1 MTRTALV
8 TGANRGIGLAFAG
21 QLLARGDHVVAT
33 CRYPGKAAALNALG
47 GEHPGRLHVL
57 PLDVAND
64 KSRAELVR
72 ELPLVLGGE
81 GRLDLL
87 INNAGVLHS
96 GERFGQLRQETLEDS
111 LRINAI
117 GPLLLAQALAPL
129 LRDRDRPVDSSE
141 NVAGTGAAGAVNN
154 QANQVERLDHGS
166 GGARAADTTSSGL
179 DLRSGIA
186 GSGGG
191 REALKSLPDTRLVD
205 RPPAAAAASGCPVI
219 ANLSSQLGSIAGVT
233 RFGAPSYA
241 ISKAAQNMA
250 SVLLARALAERGI
263 VVLALHPGWV
273 QTEMGGAGAQVAPVD
288 AVAGLLWVID
298 AATPAQSGTFVD
310 WRGDALPW

>member
-1 MTRTALV
+1 MNRTVLV
-8 TGANRGIGLAFAG
+8 TGANRGIGLAFTG

-33 CRYPGKAAALNALG
+33 CRHPGKAAALNALG

-57 PLDVAND
+57 PLDVASE
-64 KSRAELVR
+64 KSRAELAR
-72 ELPLVLGGE
+72 ELPLVLGEDGH
-81 GRLDLL
+81 LDLL

-154 QANQVERLDHGS
+154 QANHVERLDHGS

-186 GSGGG
+186 GS
-191 REALKSLPDTRLVD
+191 
-205 RPPAAAAASGCPVI
+205 

-233 RFGAPSYA
+233 RFGAPGYA

-250 SVLLARALAERGI
+250 SAQLAQALAPRGI

-273 QTEMGGAGAQVAPVD
+273 QTDMGGEKAPD
-288 AVAGLLWVID
+288 APADVVAGMLRLID
-298 AATPAQSGTFVD
+298 AATPAQSGGFFD
-310 WRGDALPW
+310 WRGERLPW